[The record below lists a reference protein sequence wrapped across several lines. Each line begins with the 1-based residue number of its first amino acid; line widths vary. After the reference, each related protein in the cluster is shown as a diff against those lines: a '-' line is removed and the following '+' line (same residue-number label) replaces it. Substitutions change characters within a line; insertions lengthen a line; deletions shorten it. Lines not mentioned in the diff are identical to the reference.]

1 MTVVLARWP
10 LNWLTLHHKRRCSPP
25 SPRVCSQPMS
35 RRCPPPFS
43 TRRCRPAWS
52 SRLENARS
60 HTRTRA
66 RARTHRHTHAR
77 AYAPATS
84 PLLTDPRCVPG
95 LAAVAARGAR
105 GARTCGAAAG
115 GNRPIRCCCSGR
127 ARAPS
132 PKIVRL
138 QSSRSP
144 LCHLVMAARCSSSA
158 RGRALAS
165 GDGASYLYLY
175 FGKGFAWAMELAN
188 EVREALDKR
197 DIRA

>member
-1 MTVVLARWP
+1 MVAGAAIARGLVLVLAASGGASGGGGDVATVAVVTAVLARWP
-10 LNWLTLHHKRRCSPP
+10 RDRLTLHHKRRCSPL

-66 RARTHRHTHAR
+66 HAPAHAR
-77 AYAPATS
+77 ACIRTS
-84 PLLTDPRCVPG
+84 EPPPLLTDPRCVPG

-132 PKIVRL
+132 PKVVRL
-138 QSSRSP
+138 QPGRSP
-144 LCHLVMAARCSSSA
+144 LCHLVMTARCSSFST
-158 RGRALAS
+158 GTCT
-165 GDGASYLYLY
+165 G
-175 FGKGFAWAMELAN
+175 
-188 EVREALDKR
+188 VR
-197 DIRA
+197 

>member
-1 MTVVLARWP
+1 MLVLAASGGGGDVATVVVVTAVLARWP
-10 LNWLTLHHKRRCSPP
+10 RDRLTLHHKRRCSPP

-66 RARTHRHTHAR
+66 HAPAHAR
-77 AYAPATS
+77 ACIRTS
-84 PLLTDPRCVPG
+84 EPPLLTDPRCVPG
-95 LAAVAARGAR
+95 LAAVATRGAR
-105 GARTCGAAAG
+105 GARTCGTAAG

-132 PKIVRL
+132 PKVVRL
-138 QSSRSP
+138 QPGRSP
-144 LCHLVMAARCSSSA
+144 LCHLVMTARCSSFST
-158 RGRALAS
+158 GTCT
-165 GDGASYLYLY
+165 G
-175 FGKGFAWAMELAN
+175 
-188 EVREALDKR
+188 VR
-197 DIRA
+197 